1 MICKERIL
9 LKGEKLL
16 QNKKGDSPIVV
27 SSHDVHLDSDYVQWI
42 HDIKERFRGAQ
53 IKAAVKVNSEQL
65 LFNWQLGRDLVLRKS
80 EEKWGKGIVEQL
92 SLDLQHE
99 FPEVRGF
106 SARNLWNMKKWYSFY
121 ALAKNSGDLI
131 HAVDDKL
138 KLDSIKL
145 QQIGAE
151 IQENNEEEKLHQ
163 DGAEISFPSFFG
175 FVPWRH
181 HVEIVSRCN
190 TVEEALFYLQGT
202 IEEGWSRNALID
214 CIKADLYHNT
224 GTANTNFAEKLPGI
238 QGKIAQE
245 IVKDTYD
252 FSFISLPRGY
262 DETALE
268 EALEQNITRFLLEL
282 GTGFAFIG
290 RQKEIVVSGKTRK
303 IDMLFYHIRL
313 KCYVVVEL
321 KAVSFEPEFAGKL
334 NFYVNAVND
343 LIRTPEENPTI
354 GLLICKDKDQTEVQW
369 AFQGIQTPMGVASY
383 DNIKLEEIKKQLPTE
398 KEIQQ
403 RIKLA
408 EEEFNL
414 NRKKQGK

>member
-1 MICKERIL
+1 M
-9 LKGEKLL
+9 
-16 QNKKGDSPIVV
+16 QNRKSRFPIVV

-42 HDIKERFRGAQ
+42 YEIKERFRKTQ
-53 IKAAVKVNSEQL
+53 IKAAIKVNSEQL
-65 LFNWQLGRDLVLRKS
+65 LFNWQLGRDLTMRKV
-80 EEKWGKGIVEQL
+80 EEKWGNGIVEQL
-92 SLDLQHE
+92 SLDLKNE
-99 FPEVRGF
+99 FPDVKGF
-106 SARNLWNMKKWYSFY
+106 STTNLWYMKKWYTFY
-121 ALAKNSGDLI
+121 ADDDVKKLQRLIGKMEIQISAIQPRVEQIGKNVSEE
-131 HAVDDKL
+131 
-138 KLDSIKL
+138 KL
-145 QQIGAE
+145 QQVIGE
-151 IQENNEEEKLHQ
+151 
-163 DGAEISFPSFFG
+163 FPFPEFFAY
-175 FVPWRH
+175 VPWGH
-181 HVEIVSRCN
+181 HIDIITKCN
-190 TVEEALFYLQGT
+190 SIEEALFYMCRT
-202 IEEGWSRNALID
+202 IEEGWSRSTLQN
-214 CIKADLYHNT
+214 CIKSGLYDRT
-224 GTANTNFAEKLPGI
+224 GTAITNFSERLPDVQSKL
-238 QGKIAQE
+238 AQE
-245 IVKDTYD
+245 ITKDTYD
-252 FSFISLPRGY
+252 LGFITLPPDY
-262 DETALE
+262 DEAALE
-268 EALEQNITRFLLEL
+268 DALEQNITRFLLEL

-334 NFYVNAVND
+334 NFYVNAVNE
-343 LIRTPEENPTI
+343 LIRTPDENPTI

>member
-1 MICKERIL
+1 M
-9 LKGEKLL
+9 
-16 QNKKGDSPIVV
+16 QDKKGNSPIIV

-80 EEKWGKGIVEQL
+80 EEKWGRGIVEQL
-92 SLDLQHE
+92 SLDLQQE
-99 FPEVRGF
+99 FPEVKGF

-121 ALAKNSGDLI
+121 ALAEDFDDLI
-131 HAVDDKL
+131 QAVDNKFNF
-138 KLDSIKL
+138 DSIKL

-151 IQENNEEEKLHQ
+151 MV
-163 DGAEISFPSFFG
+163 FPAFFG

-181 HVEIVSRCN
+181 HVKIVTKCKS
-190 TVEEALFYLQGT
+190 VVEALFYLQKT
-202 IEEGWSRNALID
+202 IEEEWSRNALID
-214 CIKADLYHNT
+214 CMKADLYHNT
-224 GTANTNFAEKLPGI
+224 GTANTNFTEKLPGI

-343 LIRTPEENPTI
+343 LIRTSDENPTI

-398 KEIQQ
+398 KEIQR
-403 RIKLA
+403 RIELA

-414 NRKKQGK
+414 NRKK

>member
-1 MICKERIL
+1 MERIL
-9 LKGEKLL
+9 SKEGESMR
-16 QNKKGDSPIVV
+16 NKKNNTPIVV

-121 ALAKNSGDLI
+121 ALARTSGDLI
-131 HAVDDKL
+131 HAMDDKL

-151 IQENNEEEKLHQ
+151 M
-163 DGAEISFPSFFG
+163 SFPSFFG

-181 HVEIVSRCN
+181 HVEIVSKCN
-190 TVEEALFYLQGT
+190 SVEEALFYLQST

-214 CIKADLYHNT
+214 CIKADLYHNK
-224 GTANTNFAEKLPGI
+224 GVANTNFAEKLPGV

-343 LIRTPEENPTI
+343 LIRTPDENPTI

-398 KEIQQ
+398 KEIQH
-403 RIKLA
+403 RIELA

>member
-1 MICKERIL
+1 M
-9 LKGEKLL
+9 
-16 QNKKGDSPIVV
+16 QDKKGNFPIIV

-80 EEKWGKGIVEQL
+80 EEKWGRGIVEQL
-92 SLDLQHE
+92 SLDLQQE
-99 FPEVRGF
+99 FPEVKGF

-121 ALAKNSGDLI
+121 ALAEDFDDLI
-131 HAVDDKL
+131 QAVNNKFNF
-138 KLDSIKL
+138 DSIKL

-151 IQENNEEEKLHQ
+151 IKEDDRREKLHQ
-163 DGAEISFPSFFG
+163 VGAEMVFPAFFG

-181 HVEIVSRCN
+181 HVEIVTKCKS
-190 TVEEALFYLQGT
+190 VVEALFYLQKT
-202 IEEGWSRNALID
+202 IEEEWSRNALID
-214 CIKADLYHNT
+214 CMKADLYHNT

-343 LIRTPEENPTI
+343 LIRTSDENPTI

-383 DNIKLEEIKKQLPTE
+383 DNIKIEEIKKQLPTE
-398 KEIQQ
+398 EQIQQ
-403 RIKLA
+403 RIELA

-414 NRKKQGK
+414 SRGKRSRD